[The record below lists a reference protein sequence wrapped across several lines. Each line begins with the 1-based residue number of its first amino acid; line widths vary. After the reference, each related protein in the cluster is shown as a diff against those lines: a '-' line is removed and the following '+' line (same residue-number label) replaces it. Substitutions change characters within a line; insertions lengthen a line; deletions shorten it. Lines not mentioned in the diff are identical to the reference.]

1 MYAGMTIQLTAYE
14 RKQIEKVRAYIDEHL
29 DEGLNAEDMALQWD
43 ISVYKL
49 KAGIRQLCGK
59 SFSLY
64 LKERRLQKGRELLLN
79 SNKIIYEIAKDC
91 GYKDE
96 TGFYRA
102 FRKYF
107 GQTPDDFRKQ

>member
-1 MYAGMTIQLTAYE
+1 MLAKITIQLTAYE
-14 RKQIEKVRAYIDEHL
+14 RAQIDRVKAYIDEHL
-29 DEGLNAEDMALQWD
+29 QERLNAEDMALQWD
-43 ISVYKL
+43 VSVYKL
-49 KAGIRQLCGK
+49 KAGFKQLYGRSFAAYVKEQRLEKGK
-59 SFSLY
+59 
-64 LKERRLQKGRELLLN
+64 ELLLK

-107 GQTPDDFRKQ
+107 GQTPDDYRKQ

>member
-1 MYAGMTIQLTAYE
+1 MYAKITIQLTAYE
-14 RKQIEKVRAYIDEHL
+14 RRQVEKIRAYIDEHL
-29 DEGLNAEDMALQWD
+29 DERLSAEDIAMEWD

-49 KAGIRQLCGK
+49 KAGIQQLCGK

-64 LKERRLQKGRELLLN
+64 LKERRLQKGGELLLN
-79 SNKIIYEIAKDC
+79 SNKIIYEIARDC

-107 GQTPDDFRKQ
+107 GQTPDDYRRQ

>member
-1 MYAGMTIQLTAYE
+1 MYAGITIQLTAYE
-14 RKQIEKVRAYIDEHL
+14 RKQIEHIKAYIDEHL
-29 DEGLNAEDMALQWD
+29 KEELHAGDMALEWD
-43 ISVYKL
+43 LSVYKL
-49 KAGIRQLCGK
+49 KAGFKQLCGK
-59 SFSLY
+59 SFSIY
-64 LKERRLQKGRELLLN
+64 LRERRLEKGKELLRN

-107 GQTPDDFRKQ
+107 GQTPDDYRKK

>member
-1 MYAGMTIQLTAYE
+1 MYAGITIQLTAYE
-14 RKQIEKVRAYIDEHL
+14 REQVEKVKAYIDEHL
-29 DEGLNAEDMALQWD
+29 KEELNAEDMALQWD
-43 ISVYKL
+43 VSVYKL
-49 KAGIRQLCGK
+49 KAGIKQLCGK

-64 LKERRLQKGRELLLN
+64 LKERRLQKGGELLLN
-79 SNKIIYEIAKDC
+79 SNKIIYEIARDC

-107 GQTPDDFRKQ
+107 GQTPDDYRRQ

>member
-1 MYAGMTIQLTAYE
+1 MYARIRIQLTAYE
-14 RKQIEKVRAYIDEHL
+14 RKQVEKLKVYIDGHL
-29 DEGLNAEDMALQWD
+29 QEELHAEDLALEWD
-43 ISVYKL
+43 VSVYKL
-49 KAGIRQLCGK
+49 KAGIKQLCGK

-64 LKERRLQKGRELLLN
+64 LKERRLQKGGELLLN
-79 SNKIIYEIAKDC
+79 SNKIIYEIARDC

-107 GQTPDDFRKQ
+107 GQTPDDYRRQ